1 MKPVLKSCGICTDHN
16 NFICIKDILL
26 VLTSVFLFAFSV
38 VAFIKIVLSNCCQKY
53 EYKYD
58 CGYHNK
64 HDSDCDC
71 GCSDKEN
78 NCCCDCE

>member
-1 MKPVLKSCGICTDHN
+1 MKPALKSCNVLTEHD
-16 NFICIKDILL
+16 NFEFVKDILL

-38 VAFIKIVLSNCCQKY
+38 VAFIKIVLYNCCQKY

-58 CGYHNK
+58 CKDNDK
-64 HDSDCDC
+64 NDC
-71 GCSDKEN
+71 GCDDKEN

>member
-1 MKPVLKSCGICTDHN
+1 MKPALKSCDTLMEHN
-16 NFICIKDILL
+16 NSEFVKDILL

-38 VAFIKIVLSNCCQKY
+38 VAFIKIVLYNCCQKY
-53 EYKYD
+53 EYKYN

-71 GCSDKEN
+71 GCDDKEN